1 MEGTGSKAGSSSVKI
16 YGLKKLTDISDP
28 DPDTEHLCTECL

>member
-1 MEGTGSKAGSSSVKI
+1 MEGTGFKAGSVKI

-28 DPDTEHLCTECL
+28 DPVTEHLCTEGL